1 MGREPQP
8 AYSGVKAGE
17 FLELL
22 KGRVSGANLYRFCQ
36 LLEQASPDHPPLGS
50 TAHPA
55 DDPVRFRPDPG
66 MGFPAG
72 ELRAIET
79 DDNHPQRPATV
90 RTRLLGLY
98 GVDSPL
104 PTAFVDD
111 IAQRREGH
119 EALEGFLDIFNH
131 RIFTQFYRIWRKYS
145 YPATF
150 EAGGSDETS
159 QCLLGLI
166 GLGIPGTA
174 ERIATPVSRFLAL
187 LSVMRLPTRNAEGI
201 TALVTLLAPQ
211 TRAKVTP
218 HWPLKIALVRAAGL
232 STRHPVSL
240 SQGTPLG
247 ATGHDANSQLL
258 LALFT
263 EDPREARGWLPGGQ
277 LHSDLL
283 LLLRVYLG
291 WRCTARLQL
300 SLPLRSLP
308 QPVLG
313 GEPVLLGMTAVLGIG
328 DWRAAPHAAIT
339 INLGCYQGLNS
350 NPDDKGKTACRISL
364 RTP

>member
-1 MGREPQP
+1 MEREPQS
-8 AYSGVKAGE
+8 AYTRLKAAGVLQA
-17 FLELL
+17 LQ
-22 KGRVSGANLYRFCQ
+22 GRVAEAGMYRFCQ
-36 LLEQASPDHPPLGS
+36 LLEQALPDHPPLGS

-72 ELRAIET
+72 ELKAIET
-79 DDNHPQRPATV
+79 DAHHPDRPATV

-98 GVDSPL
+98 GIDSPM
-104 PTAFVDD
+104 PTSYLDD

-119 EALEGFLDIFNH
+119 DALEAFLDIFNH

-150 EAGGSDETS
+150 EAGGTDATS

-174 ERIATPVSRFLAL
+174 QQIATPVSRFLAL

-201 TALVTLLAPQ
+201 TALVKLLAPNTQ
-211 TRAKVTP
+211 AQVTP
-218 HWPLKIALVRAAGL
+218 HWPLRIALEQPASL
-232 STRHPVSL
+232 SRQRPVSL

-247 ATGHDANSQLL
+247 SVGFDANSQLRL
-258 LALFT
+258 TLHT
-263 EDPREARGWLPGGQ
+263 EDTEEAEGWLPGGQ

-283 LLLRVYLG
+283 VLLQVYLG
-291 WRCTARLQL
+291 WRCTAKLQL
-300 SLPLRSLP
+300 SLPVHSLP
-308 QPVLG
+308 VPVLG
-313 GEPVLLGMTAVLGIG
+313 HTPIRLGMTGVLGLG
-328 DWRAAPHAAIT
+328 SDAWQVAEHDTLT
-339 INLGCYQGLNS
+339 INLGRYQGLS
-350 NPDDKGKTACRISL
+350 INPHNRETQHVAYL
-364 RTP
+364 F